1 MPSDAP
7 YPFPGLNPYFE
18 AEWFQVHPLMIAYA
32 LGQIQRQLPKDLRVV
47 IEQGMSISARPPE
60 EDKRARPD
68 VSVWKLREDTLLAT
82 APPNFVPPLTR
93 TVTSPKP
100 RHLAIRQSNG
110 DLITAIEFLSPTNKH
125 SGGAI
130 AYLQKRQSIIGMG
143 VNLVEVDLIRK
154 WGLALAQFETDEMAA
169 SIRLLG
175 VLIPAHSVNVFRAE
189 NPLEREIYPITYQLP
204 LPACKVPLRPDDSDI
219 WLDLQKLAEQ
229 CHTDCA
235 FDKTTDYTR
244 TPEPPLSPEDTTWL
258 DAHLKA
264 MKFR

>member
-100 RHLAIRQSNG
+100 RHLAIRQSANG
-110 DLITAIEFLSPTNKH
+110 FAIFANIGDQHHLLIHLRHA
-125 SGGAI
+125 GGAKLSRAAGRGQI
-130 AYLQKRQSIIGMG
+130 AKIG
-143 VNLVEVDLIRK
+143 
-154 WGLALAQFETDEMAA
+154 
-169 SIRLLG
+169 
-175 VLIPAHSVNVFRAE
+175 
-189 NPLEREIYPITYQLP
+189 
-204 LPACKVPLRPDDSDI
+204 
-219 WLDLQKLAEQ
+219 
-229 CHTDCA
+229 
-235 FDKTTDYTR
+235 
-244 TPEPPLSPEDTTWL
+244 
-258 DAHLKA
+258 
-264 MKFR
+264 